1 MLTSILFSK
10 HILCLYDYYCKDVT
24 ESTVKRPQ
32 ISFGLKLNSQE
43 IALKH
48 YLVSKN
54 GASEKDL
61 VMRAL
66 LAFYLPAALTQTD
79 RIKQTD
85 LTKSAIDSCWSLLDC
100 LCEIYRSLDNRD
112 PATKAVVRSFVKSMM
127 PVLYKEFEFGGD
139 DLVLPMVSGQMSVD
153 RVNDDR
159 VDNDRVDDDDD
170 DDDEYEYEPLPLSS
184 NPIGLSPTLLAQLE
198 K

>member
-1 MLTSILFSK
+1 
-10 HILCLYDYYCKDVT
+10 VT

-153 RVNDDR
+153 RV
-159 VDNDRVDDDDD
+159 DNDRVDDD

-184 NPIGLSPTLLAQLE
+184 DPIGLSPTLLAQLE